1 MPIHPIKHT
10 AEKIGTKPFIIM
22 LLVLLMLIPL
32 HMIRSIITDREFYR
46 DQAIHSVLLPK
57 GGQPVLEGLA
67 AALPYQIITEERR
80 ADGTSVHTVNIEYII
95 SVPETWNFSTEVKPE
110 YLVRGIFDVPVFS
123 CDTVSDGTFEPA
135 AFRHF
140 KIEEHDILWDEAL
153 LLVGI
158 SNKKNF
164 TALPEIQVSD
174 TVLEQSLS
182 EPDISP
188 FSHTVFYRLPAQAV
202 KNGFSYTMY
211 APIQG
216 GNSLSILPIASDNH
230 FQLTSNWPA
239 PSFSGGWLPTQRNIS
254 ADGFSAEWNIAGLS
268 TVFPKS
274 WIAAENHGIQTA
286 AAEAVTAAFITP
298 VDNYQKTM
306 RSVKYAL
313 LFLIIPFLTVF
324 IFEIFTRI
332 RIHPVQYC
340 LIGLADVL
348 FYLLLLAVSEHLPFS
363 VTYWI
368 SAAAVCAATFGYT
381 TAIFRQ
387 AKWGALFVAVQAASY
402 IFLFG
407 TLQAEDY
414 ALLIGTIGLFCV
426 TIILMILTRRIDW
439 YTVISSSADAH
450 TDNSSR

>member
-1 MPIHPIKHT
+1 
-10 AEKIGTKPFIIM
+10 
-22 LLVLLMLIPL
+22 
-32 HMIRSIITDREFYR
+32 
-46 DQAIHSVLLPK
+46 
-57 GGQPVLEGLA
+57 
-67 AALPYQIITEERR
+67 
-80 ADGTSVHTVNIEYII
+80 
-95 SVPETWNFSTEVKPE
+95 
-110 YLVRGIFDVPVFS
+110 
-123 CDTVSDGTFEPA
+123 
-135 AFRHF
+135 
-140 KIEEHDILWDEAL
+140 
-153 LLVGI
+153 
-158 SNKKNF
+158 
-164 TALPEIQVSD
+164 
-174 TVLEQSLS
+174 
-182 EPDISP
+182 
-188 FSHTVFYRLPAQAV
+188 
-202 KNGFSYTMY
+202 MY

-387 AKWGALFVAVQAASY
+387 VKWGALFVAVQAASY

-439 YTVISSSADAH
+439 YTVIPSSADAH